1 MMCCRTITVSN
12 SMMKSTSSGAT
23 EKALTSTR
31 RGKQNIQVHR
41 RLKTCTMGKG
51 VMGKE
56 VTVKGSQYLM
66 MMMMMMTMIYMA
78 KAAEKLAA
86 ESSNQSP
93 FGSPD
98 RPTQHPLLPYPSPAT
113 IPPAFHLACLLI
125 LRIFHQRQIL
135 PSSHR
140 QTSRAAFPR

>member
-41 RLKTCTMGKG
+41 RRRNCTMGKE
-51 VMGKE
+51 VMGK
-56 VTVKGSQYLM
+56 GSQCPMMMMM
-66 MMMMMMTMIYMA
+66 MMMMMMTTINMA

-86 ESSNQSP
+86 ASSNQSP
-93 FGSPD
+93 RGSPD
-98 RPTQHPLLPYPSPAT
+98 RPTQHPLLPYLIPAT
-113 IPPAFHLACLLI
+113 IPPAFHLPCLPI
-125 LRIFHQRQIL
+125 LRTFHQRQIL
-135 PSSHR
+135 PLSNR
-140 QTSRAAFPR
+140 QTFRAAFPR